1 MVKVECITL
10 YNDLQLNRLV
20 TIGEELEVENE
31 RAKRLVNKGLVKA
44 IEVIPDETKQ
54 EVKKANKK
62 NKI

>member
-54 EVKKANKK
+54 ELKKANKK